1 MEVSFRDNGHGI
13 SSPDRIF
20 DPFFTTKEVGKG
32 TGLGL
37 SICYGIV
44 REHGGEILCHN
55 NADGEGA
62 TFIVRLPALADWR
75 GDGSDSAMSL
85 PAIKPA
91 SLPVLLIEDEPAVMA
106 YVRAALERSG
116 YSVVCTESGAEG
128 LRLLASEKFLGVVS
142 DMRTPGGVD
151 GADVHAWLARN
162 RPELAAPH
170 CFHHRRYRQ
179 RRHRGHA
186 AQDRRALRGETISGT
201 AIHFS
206 RRKDHGESA
215 VSEDLRIRLLIVDD
229 EQSIRKLCMTVGEAL
244 GFTCLEA
251 NSGETALALLEEQP
265 AHMILTDMVMPN
277 MSGLEFLEK
286 VKKLLPRT
294 EVAVMTGHGSVE
306 TAVQAM
312 KLGAYDYI
320 SKPFSPLEELRL
332 FLRRMAEKVRLVEE
346 NQFLRE
352 RVDTETDLHGIVGSS
367 AKIQDVLRMISRLKD
382 TRTPVLIAG
391 ESGTGKELVAR
402 AIHFRGSFANRPFV
416 AVDCGSLVPTL
427 IESELF
433 GYEKGAF
440 TGALRSKTGLFQSAN
455 GGTIFLDE
463 IGELPL
469 EMQAKLLR
477 VLQEKEVRPVGSN
490 QRIKVDVRVIA
501 ATNRDLEA
509 EYRNGTFRKDLYFR
523 LNVVTVHL
531 PSLRER
537 RSDIPMLAHWFLDR
551 YAAGSAMQVTNSGDE
566 MPAAI

>member
-1 MEVSFRDNGHGI
+1 
-13 SSPDRIF
+13 
-20 DPFFTTKEVGKG
+20 
-32 TGLGL
+32 
-37 SICYGIV
+37 
-44 REHGGEILCHN
+44 
-55 NADGEGA
+55 
-62 TFIVRLPALADWR
+62 
-75 GDGSDSAMSL
+75 
-85 PAIKPA
+85 
-91 SLPVLLIEDEPAVMA
+91 
-106 YVRAALERSG
+106 
-116 YSVVCTESGAEG
+116 
-128 LRLLASEKFLGVVS
+128 
-142 DMRTPGGVD
+142 
-151 GADVHAWLARN
+151 
-162 RPELAAPH
+162 
-170 CFHHRRYRQ
+170 
-179 RRHRGHA
+179 
-186 AQDRRALRGETISGT
+186 
-201 AIHFS
+201 
-206 RRKDHGESA
+206 

-244 GFTCLEA
+244 GFACIEA
-251 NSGETALALLEEQP
+251 NNGETALALLEEQP
-265 AHMILTDMVMPN
+265 AHMVLTDMVMPN

-286 VKKLLPRT
+286 VKKMFPRT

-320 SKPFSPLEELRL
+320 GKPFSPLEELRL

-352 RVDTETDLHGIVGSS
+352 RVDTDAGLHGIIGSS

-440 TGALRSKTGLFQSAN
+440 TGALRSKAGLFQAAS

-463 IGELPL
+463 IGELPV

-490 QRIKVDVRVIA
+490 QRVKVDVRVIA

-537 RSDIPMLAHWFLDR
+537 RSDIPVLVHWFLDR
-551 YAAGSAMQVTNSGDE
+551 YAPGISVQVTNGAMKCLLQYDWPGNVRELENCIERAVALGDRRTIDVDDLPPGIASVFPGLE
-566 MPAAI
+566 PAGTVGGAASLSTNDLEDIERATIQRVFEQVHGDKALAGRMLGISRATLYRKLKRYNIGGRDPMSPASQALQ

>member
-1 MEVSFRDNGHGI
+1 M
-13 SSPDRIF
+13 
-20 DPFFTTKEVGKG
+20 
-32 TGLGL
+32 
-37 SICYGIV
+37 
-44 REHGGEILCHN
+44 
-55 NADGEGA
+55 
-62 TFIVRLPALADWR
+62 
-75 GDGSDSAMSL
+75 
-85 PAIKPA
+85 
-91 SLPVLLIEDEPAVMA
+91 
-106 YVRAALERSG
+106 
-116 YSVVCTESGAEG
+116 
-128 LRLLASEKFLGVVS
+128 
-142 DMRTPGGVD
+142 
-151 GADVHAWLARN
+151 
-162 RPELAAPH
+162 
-170 CFHHRRYRQ
+170 
-179 RRHRGHA
+179 
-186 AQDRRALRGETISGT
+186 
-201 AIHFS
+201 
-206 RRKDHGESA
+206 
-215 VSEDLRIRLLIVDD
+215 SEDLRIRLLIVDD

-244 GFTCLEA
+244 GFSCMEA

-332 FLRRMAEKVRLVEE
+332 FLRRMAEKIRLVEE

-382 TRTPVLIAG
+382 TRTPVLITG

-440 TGALRSKTGLFQSAN
+440 TGALKSKTGLFQSAN

-490 QRIKVDVRVIA
+490 QKIKVDVRVIA

-551 YAAGSAMQVTNSGDE
+551 YAPGISHPDHQCGHEV
-566 MPAAI
+566 PAAIRLAGKRARTGELHRAGRRAGRPADDGRRRFAAVPGVCIARIGFCHESLPRAAVPSTDLEDIERATIQRVFEQVKGRQSPRRQRCLASAARPCIANSSATTSADGNNDGRPARRCSDTQCRAPGGLNCEDLA

>member
-1 MEVSFRDNGHGI
+1 M
-13 SSPDRIF
+13 
-20 DPFFTTKEVGKG
+20 
-32 TGLGL
+32 
-37 SICYGIV
+37 
-44 REHGGEILCHN
+44 
-55 NADGEGA
+55 
-62 TFIVRLPALADWR
+62 
-75 GDGSDSAMSL
+75 SD
-85 PAIKPA
+85 
-91 SLPVLLIEDEPAVMA
+91 
-106 YVRAALERSG
+106 
-116 YSVVCTESGAEG
+116 
-128 LRLLASEKFLGVVS
+128 
-142 DMRTPGGVD
+142 
-151 GADVHAWLARN
+151 
-162 RPELAAPH
+162 
-170 CFHHRRYRQ
+170 
-179 RRHRGHA
+179 
-186 AQDRRALRGETISGT
+186 
-201 AIHFS
+201 
-206 RRKDHGESA
+206 
-215 VSEDLRIRLLIVDD
+215 DLRIRLLVVDD
-229 EQSIRKLCMTVGEAL
+229 EQSIRRLCMTVGEAL
-244 GFTCLEA
+244 GFTCMEA

-265 AHMILTDMVMPN
+265 AHRILTDMVMPN

-286 VKKLLPRT
+286 VKKLLPRS
-294 EVAVMTGHGSVE
+294 EVAVMTGHGSIE

-320 SKPFSPLEELRL
+320 GKPFSPLEELRL
-332 FLRRMAEKVRLVEE
+332 FLRRMAEKVHLVEE

-352 RVDTETDLHGIVGSS
+352 RVDTESDLHGIVGSS

-382 TRTPVLIAG
+382 TRTPVLVTG

-490 QRIKVDVRVIA
+490 QKVKVDVRVVA
-501 ATNRDLEA
+501 ATNRDLES

-551 YAAGSAMQVTNSGDE
+551 YAPDSSMQVTNGAMKSLLQYDWPGNVRELENCIKRAVALGDSKIIDVGDLPPAIASASPTADTGVVVMSGPVSSTDLE
-566 MPAAI
+566 DIERATIERVFEQVKGDKAMAGKMLGISRATLYRKLKRYNIGSRQELGSSSQALQ